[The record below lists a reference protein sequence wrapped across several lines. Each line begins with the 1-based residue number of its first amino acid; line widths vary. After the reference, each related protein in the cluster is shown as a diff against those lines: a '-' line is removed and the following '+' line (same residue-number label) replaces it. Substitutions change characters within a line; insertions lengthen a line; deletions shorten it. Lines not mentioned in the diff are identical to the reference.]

1 MARSA
6 RLVVRV
12 VLVPAGAGA
21 ADSRRR
27 VADLLLRAATTEPGP
42 SDRPAG
48 AVPTPE
54 SPAPPGENA
63 A

>member
-1 MARSA
+1 VARSA
-6 RLVVRV
+6 RLVLRV
-12 VLVPAGAGA
+12 VLVPAGPGA

-27 VADLLLRAATTEPGP
+27 VADLLLRAATAEPGP
-42 SDRPAG
+42 SERAAG

-54 SPAPPGENA
+54 APGPPGEKA